1 MGRRRRSSEP
11 WCQRSM
17 WSQSRTRRDCKVS
30 RRLGKDRRAP
40 VPPPPSNHTNP
51 PLKSRPG
58 QAQAVF
64 HGCGAIACTAGVRSH
79 ASPPVARHDVLR
91 TVRDDCRRNHPRG
104 VRVGPAVALDESQT
118 NRLAAPAPIQ
128 LLANR
133 LPQLDQ
139 ASVPLVVAKP
149 CDMGLGD
156 VKKFGVAASRYM
168 YRR

>member
-30 RRLGKDRRAP
+30 RWLGKDRRAP

-58 QAQAVF
+58 QAQAAFSRLRRNCLYRRCEVS
-64 HGCGAIACTAGVRSH
+64 CITTC
-79 ASPPVARHDVLR
+79 PRHDVLR

-104 VRVGPAVALDESQT
+104 VRVGPAVALDELQT